1 MLLDGIMMQVFGE
14 GGGWLVVEWLLCV
27 VGVDVL
33 LLGQILLDFVLVV
46 VGDLGVLFVLSLLDL
61 VIGKELYSIVDGL
74 LI

>member
-1 MLLDGIMMQVFGE
+1 M
-14 GGGWLVVEWLLCV
+14 
-27 VGVDVL
+27 
-33 LLGQILLDFVLVV
+33 V